1 MRNAVLLLLLALCL
15 PVCAQH
21 AASSK
26 GRRAWS
32 VGKGVIT
39 DPDNHMRRTPPHAH
53 ANLSAEPKLAPFP
66 TREEEAAR
74 SVPAQENRKVGGYVN
89 RVTAQEPAYKAAGNI
104 IICGR
109 GSQTR
114 AFSPFNSLRERCE
127 EYAAVANRYKDIF
140 GPDVRVYCMPIPIA
154 VEYYCPDAA
163 REWTGSCARAV
174 NNIFAALRTDV
185 VAVDV
190 YTTLGQ
196 HAAEPIYSRTDH
208 HWSPLGAYYA
218 AERFAALAGVPFR
231 DLSCYESDTVRNF
244 VGTMYKFSKDISVKN
259 APEDFVFYRPTQ
271 VEYATTFIDYT
282 LDSRRKYVTG
292 ESEPREGNFFR
303 HYDDGSGAA
312 YSTFMG
318 GDAKLTHVHTST
330 PGGRRL
336 LILKDS
342 FGNALPG
349 YLFYS
354 FEDIHVVDCRYFTKN
369 LRDYVRDNH
378 ITDILF
384 ANNLQHACTPATTE
398 KYYQYLTQ

>member
-1 MRNAVLLLLLALCL
+1 MVMPIR
-15 PVCAQH
+15 AQR
-21 AASSK
+21 
-26 GRRAWS
+26 GI
-32 VGKGVIT
+32 IT
-39 DPDNHMRRTPPHAH
+39 DPDAHMRRTPPHAH
-53 ANLSAEPKLAPFP
+53 MGLSAEPRLAAIP
-66 TREEEAAR
+66 TREEEALRNMTAK
-74 SVPAQENRKVGGYVN
+74 ENRKVGGYVN
-89 RVTAQEPAYKAAGNI
+89 TVTAHEPAYKAAGGI

-114 AFSPFNSLRERCE
+114 AFSGFNALRERCE
-127 EYAAVANRYKDIF
+127 EYAAVANRYKEIF
-140 GPDVRVYCMPIPIA
+140 GSGVKVYCMPIPIA

-163 REWTGSCARAV
+163 REWTGSCARAI
-174 NNIFAALRTDV
+174 NNIFAALQADV

-231 DLSCYESDTVRNF
+231 DLSSYESDTVRNF

-259 APEDFVFYRPTQ
+259 APEDFVFYRPLG
-271 VEYATTFIDYT
+271 VSYETTFTAYG
-282 LDSRRKYVTG
+282 LDHARKRAV
-292 ESEPREGNFFR
+292 SEKEPVQGDFFWR
-303 HYDDGSGAA
+303 YDDGSGAA
-312 YSTFMG
+312 YCTFMG
-318 GDAKLTHVHTST
+318 GDTKLTHVHTST
-330 PGGRRL
+330 QNGRRL

-354 FEDIHVVDCRYFTKN
+354 FEDIHVVDCRYFRKN
-369 LRDYVRDNH
+369 IRNYVIENH

-398 KYYQYLTQ
+398 MYYQYLTQ